1 MNPIRVLVVD
11 DHEMVAQGLT
21 EVLSEEAGIEVVG
34 RAGTVRDAERM
45 AGQWSPDVVVMDYRL
60 PDGDGVSAA
69 SVIRDNNPDTV
80 IVMVS
85 ASEHDTVVA
94 AALEAGC
101 AGYVTKHRAVEEVV
115 SAVRAA
121 ARGDAAFPAAV
132 VGRLLAR
139 RSGSNRRTGTLTPR
153 ELEVLQLLGDGLST
167 RDIAARLFVSVS
179 TVRNHV
185 QNILAKLDVHSK
197 LEAVT
202 VAVRQGI
209 VELPR

>member
-1 MNPIRVLVVD
+1 MEHIRVLVVD
-11 DHEMVAQGLT
+11 DHQMVAQGLT
-21 EVLSEEAGIEVVG
+21 EVLSGEDGIEVVG
-34 RAGTVRDAERM
+34 HAGTVRDAERM
-45 AGQWSPDVVVMDYRL
+45 ASRWAPDVVVMDYRL

-69 SVIRDNNPDTV
+69 SAIRDDNPEIA

-101 AGYVTKHRAVEEVV
+101 AGYVTKHRAVDEVV

-132 VGRLLAR
+132 VSRLLAR
-139 RSGSNRRTGTLTPR
+139 RSGSHRRTGALTPR
-153 ELEVLQLLGDGLST
+153 ELEVLQLLSDGSST
-167 RDIAARLFVSVS
+167 SDIAARLVVSVS

-185 QNILAKLDVHSK
+185 QNILEKLGVHSK

-202 VAVRQGI
+202 VAARQGI